1 MFSPLSLSLRR
12 FRASCASLPSECE
25 KEAEELDNAVASSG
39 PRALA
44 LGTLLDMPAPGA
56 LGLVTLGPLGDVRR
70 FRGVWGHPWAGHPI
84 PSGVREAPWGVGA
97 PRGPLEGE
105 EASSQ

>member
-25 KEAEELDNAVASSG
+25 KEAEELDDAAASSG

-44 LGTLLDMPAPGA
+44 LGTLLDMTAPGA
-56 LGLVTLGPLGDVRR
+56 LRLVTRSP
-70 FRGVWGHPWAGHPI
+70 RGVRGRPWAGHPV
-84 PSGVREAPWGVGA
+84 PSGVGEAPWGVGA
-97 PRGPLEGE
+97 PLGPLEGE
-105 EASSQ
+105 EASSP

>member
-39 PRALA
+39 PRALD

-70 FRGVWGHPWAGHPI
+70 FRG
-84 PSGVREAPWGVGA
+84 GVGA
-97 PRGPLEGE
+97 PMGWSPDPLGCEGGSLGCGGAPGSPRG
-105 EASSQ
+105 